1 MADMVDQVVGRAHQG
16 QEPSTSSS
24 KSGDVSDAGSNR
36 EGDDKHPHFQKRID
50 ELNAQKKWWQDRA
63 ERLETQMQTL
73 EERVSDL
80 QNTMPAAGGQ
90 ASQSGMPSSWT
101 DLSDDN
107 LAQAY
112 AWGGENAN
120 YQAQFQAIGEFIR
133 RATEKASEKVLER
146 GRSEMTSAQKV
157 AQVQQKVV
165 SEFGDD
171 AANQTSELWQRA
183 NTYAQQFQQQHGQD
197 VLQKMPETLYSCFAM
212 ADRDLRSGERE
223 ELQSLR
229 QQLQQ
234 VKEAQATEPGT
245 VGAVRLG
252 TESANAL
259 KSGDIRGAIRNLGIV
274 KSIGG
279 E

>member
-24 KSGDVSDAGSNR
+24 SAGDEGNASPNR
-36 EGDDKHPHFQKRID
+36 EGGDRFQKRID

-63 ERLETQMQTL
+63 ERMEGQMQSL
-73 EERVSDL
+73 EDRVA
-80 QNTMPAAGGQ
+80 QMQATMSTPGGGSPQ
-90 ASQSGMPSSWT
+90 GGMPSSWT
-101 DLSDDN
+101 DLSDEN

-112 AWGGENAN
+112 SWGGENGN

-146 GRSEMTSAQKV
+146 ADQKLTNT
-157 AQVQQKVV
+157 QKISGVQQKVLA
-165 SEFGDD
+165 EFGDD

-183 NTYAQQFQQQHGQD
+183 NQYAQQLQREHGQD
-197 VLQKMPETLYSCFAM
+197 ALTRFPEAYYSCFAM

-223 ELQSLR
+223 ELQNLR
-229 QQLQQ
+229 QEMQRI
-234 VKEAQATEPGT
+234 KEAQATEPGSI
-245 VGAVRLG
+245 GATRLG

-259 KSGDIRGAIRNLGIV
+259 KGGDIRGAIQNLGVV
-274 KSIGG
+274 KSF
-279 E
+279 ER